1 MLDMG
6 FGDDIKT
13 LQEYLPEAQTMIFSA
28 TVPEY
33 IQDIAM
39 KKLNNPILL
48 DLVGTDTT
56 QIPKQIKNICL
67 ICNSDSQKRIMLKD
81 FVSKNKDKKIIVF
94 TETKDDAKQICSL
107 QYAKFMGLHGDMD
120 QRRRS

>member
-6 FGDDIKT
+6 FGEDIKT

-39 KKLNNPILL
+39 QKLKNPILL

-67 ICNSDSQKRIMLKD
+67 LCNSDS
-81 FVSKNKDKKIIVF
+81 
-94 TETKDDAKQICSL
+94 
-107 QYAKFMGLHGDMD
+107 
-120 QRRRS
+120 